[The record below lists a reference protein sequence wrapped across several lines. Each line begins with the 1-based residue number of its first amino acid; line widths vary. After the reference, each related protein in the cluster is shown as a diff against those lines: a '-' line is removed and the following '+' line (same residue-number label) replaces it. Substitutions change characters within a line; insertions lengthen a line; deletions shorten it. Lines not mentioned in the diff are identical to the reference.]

1 MSLLEADKE
10 IFNAIHDETERQE
23 SQVILIASENYVSE
37 AVLEAT
43 GSVMTNKYAEGYPG
57 KRYYE
62 GCEHVDRAEALA
74 IDRAKKLFGADYA
87 NVQPHSGAQANMA
100 VMLSVLEHGD
110 TVLSM
115 ELSHGGH
122 LSHGSPV
129 NFSGKY
135 FNIVSYGVDEK
146 TECIDYNVV
155 RRLAREHRPKMI
167 IAGASAYPR
176 HIEFDRFGEI
186 GAEVDAVVMADIAHI
201 GGLVVAGLHSDPIQ
215 SCQIT
220 TCTTHKTLRGPRGG
234 IILSGEG
241 FAKTLNSRVFPG
253 TQGGPLMNT
262 IAAKAVAFKE
272 AMTDDFK
279 DYQRQIIKNAAAMAD
294 VMLTRGYRLVG
305 GGTDNHLFLV
315 DVGAKG
321 LTGADAALA
330 LYRAGIC
337 ANKNGIPF
345 DSRPPRITS
354 GVRFGT
360 PAITTR
366 GLKEGDAT
374 VVANLIADILDD
386 IGNEDKIAKTRQYVR
401 EFLEDFPLYRH
412 RIDTQRVPFEEGDYS
427 KRQGV

>member
-1 MSLLEADKE
+1 MSLFETDRE
-10 IFNAIHDETERQE
+10 IFDAIHDETDRQE
-23 SQVILIASENYVSE
+23 SQIILIASENYVSE
-37 AVLEAT
+37 AVLEAS

-62 GCEHVDRAEALA
+62 GCENVDRAETLA
-74 IDRAKKLFGADYA
+74 IDRAKKLFNADFA

-100 VMLSVLEHGD
+100 VMLSVLDHGD

-146 TECIDYNVV
+146 TECIDYDEVS
-155 RRLAREHRPKMI
+155 RLAREHRPKMI
-167 IAGASAYPR
+167 ITGASSYPR
-176 HIEFDRFGEI
+176 HIDFDRFGEI
-186 GAEVDAVVMADIAHI
+186 GADVDAVVMADIAHI
-201 GGLVVAGLHSDPIQ
+201 GGLVVAKLHCDPIP
-215 SCQIT
+215 SCQVT

-234 IILSGEG
+234 LILSGEE
-241 FAKTLNSRVFPG
+241 FAKTINSRVFPG

-279 DYQRQIIKNAAAMAD
+279 EYQRQIVANAATMAD
-294 VMLTRGYRLVG
+294 VLLSRGFRLVG

-315 DVGAKG
+315 DVGIAG
-321 LTGADAALA
+321 LTGADAAQA

-345 DSRPPRITS
+345 DARPPRVTS

-366 GLKEGDAT
+366 GLKEGDAA

-386 IGNEDKIAKTRQYVR
+386 IGNEDKIVKTRQYVR

-412 RIDTQRVPFEEGDYS
+412 RIDTERVSFEEGDYS

>member
-1 MSLLEADKE
+1 
-10 IFNAIHDETERQE
+10 
-23 SQVILIASENYVSE
+23 
-37 AVLEAT
+37 
-43 GSVMTNKYAEGYPG
+43 
-57 KRYYE
+57 
-62 GCEHVDRAEALA
+62 
-74 IDRAKKLFGADYA
+74 
-87 NVQPHSGAQANMA
+87 MA
-100 VMLSVLEHGD
+100 AMLSVLDYGD

-176 HIEFDRFGEI
+176 HIDFALFGEI
-186 GAEVDAVVMADIAHI
+186 GAEVGAVVMADIAHI
-201 GGLVVAGLHSDPIQ
+201 GGLVAAGLHSDPIGT
-215 SCQIT
+215 CQIT

-234 IILSGEG
+234 LILSGEEY
-241 FAKTLNSRVFPG
+241 AKVLNSRVFPG

-272 AMTDDFK
+272 ALTDEFK

-294 VMLTRGYRLVG
+294 VLLSRGYRLVG
-305 GGTDNHLFLV
+305 GGTDNHLFMV

-345 DSRPPRITS
+345 DTRPPRITS

-374 VVANLIADILDD
+374 VIANLIADILDD

-401 EFLEDFPLYRH
+401 EFLEDFPIYRH